1 MKKLLLASLLLSTAM
16 GAETLA
22 FNARSTDPHN
32 ELATLTE
39 NLRALEN
46 QDSVIAAVLRASG
59 HPANM
64 NQAAQFLTS
73 VKERRAAINAKPKM
87 DTFSQTLTHAR
98 NALKRAYHQIEGI
111 GEEED
116 QLLDELER
124 EARNLRAKRQCRQA
138 DPTTPRLDNHLRLSP
153 PEHIA
158 NPNLNNTLRQAI
170 TNSQQYLEKVLLEL
184 QNYSD
189 RASPQLTALL
199 STLVDPDAIIAQV
212 MNILTE
218 IQTTLGKEEL
228 ISFQSVQS
236 LIDNNFY
243 GLSTVFKGGNGD
255 QSQTLLH
262 RLIGG
267 FQSKKQPAAYQQDPT
282 LFTLASLIPE
292 THPLYAATKEAIG
305 SLLSLLRMTSSQF
318 GAKLSNEVILE
329 HIPHKAKDLL
339 RLYSPIGTSI
349 QDLRT
354 NISRWRQSEL
364 HSRLAILDSAVKI
377 KTEELA
383 ATQEEQESQDLNNAM
398 TRLATE
404 FNGRS
409 GLLTKLRALIKRKK
423 TDFND
428 PGFVDATQ
436 AIQDFIDGHAS
447 PLDSL
452 FKDPDKKHTLIRQIQ
467 RAQDLNRQAIENRE
481 YRATLHKIADA
492 SQKHYS
498 FMRLLER
505 LVREVKPEYIN
516 PEYPQPREAWSIIR
530 NSWNTASYLAI
541 DPEQRARLYV
551 NGLTSLGD
559 EMVWLDAHKFNAC
572 DFATLREKYIL
583 ARDAIALIN
592 LGEAS
597 ESYTMLPGFEI
608 LENPDR
614 MDEES
619 FAQDA
624 PPPPPP
630 PGGLG
635 AYTWDTLSTNIDR
648 IIRLDPSKKDA
659 VLAVLSTAY
668 TETLTYI
675 DVPVPTAANLRDT
688 LRANN
693 LY

>member
-1 MKKLLLASLLLSTAM
+1 MKKLLLASLLLSTTM
-16 GAETLA
+16 GAEPLA
-22 FNARSTDPHN
+22 FNQRSKDPHT
-32 ELATLTE
+32 ELATLKE
-39 NLRALEN
+39 NLSTLEN
-46 QDSVIAAVLRASG
+46 QDPVIAAVLRERRA
-59 HPANM
+59 PQNM
-64 NQAAQFLTS
+64 NEAAQFLAS
-73 VKERRAAINAKPKM
+73 IKERRAAVNAKPKM
-87 DTFSQTLTHAR
+87 DTFSETVTHAR
-98 NALKRAYHQIEGI
+98 DTLKRAHHQIEGI
-111 GEEED
+111 GEVEE

-138 DPTTPRLDNHLRLSP
+138 DPTIPRLENHLRLSP
-153 PEHIA
+153 PQHTA
-158 NPNLNNTLRQAI
+158 NPLLNHKLRDTI
-170 TNSQQYLEKVLLEL
+170 KDSQQQLEKVLLDL
-184 QNYSD
+184 QNYSEIT
-189 RASPQLTALL
+189 SPQLTALQR
-199 STLVDPDAIIAQV
+199 TLVDSDAIIAQV
-212 MNILTE
+212 INILTE
-218 IQTTLGKEEL
+218 IQMTLDQEEP

-262 RLIGG
+262 RLVGG
-267 FQSKKQPAAYQQDPT
+267 FQSKKQPSAYKQDPT

-292 THPLYAATKEAIG
+292 THPLYTSTKSAII

-318 GAKLSNEVILE
+318 GAKLSNESILA
-329 HIPHKAKDLL
+329 HIPDQAKTLL
-339 RLYSPIGTSI
+339 DLYSPTGISI
-349 QDLRT
+349 QDLTT
-354 NISRWRQSEL
+354 NISRWRQSGL
-364 HSRLAILDSAVKI
+364 HSRLTILDSAAKI
-377 KTEELA
+377 KAEELA
-383 ATQEEQESQDLNNAM
+383 ATQAEQEDLDLTNKM

-404 FNGRS
+404 FNGRQ
-409 GLLTKLRALIKRKK
+409 GQLIKLRNIVRRINPEFKDPSAL
-423 TDFND
+423 
-428 PGFVDATQ
+428 DATQ

-452 FKDPDKKHTLIRQIQ
+452 FKDPDKTNTLIRQIQ

-505 LVREVKPEYIN
+505 LVREVKPEYISQ
-516 PEYPQPREAWSIIR
+516 EYPQPREAWSIIR
-530 NSWNTASYLAI
+530 NSWGTASYLAI

-559 EMVWLDAHKFNAC
+559 DMVWLDAHKFNAR

-597 ESYTMLPGFEI
+597 ESYTVLPGFEI
-608 LENPDR
+608 SENPDR

-630 PGGLG
+630 PGGVG

-668 TETLTYI
+668 TGTLTYI